1 MSPKPDVPV
10 SFPPLPI
17 EMKILKVLCPR
28 CEKEVI
34 LRRFEKTTFVEDK
47 ESPPFH
53 LYNEL
58 ANKLLCPF
66 NGKK

>member
-1 MSPKPDVPV
+1 
-10 SFPPLPI
+10 
-17 EMKILKVLCPR
+17 MKILKVLCPR